1 MNFFWYLQDT
11 EYVVGQVFNRSLEA
25 ALGGV
30 TCLPGA
36 LTMVR
41 LKELSDV
48 GEHYFG
54 DLPTE
59 KIFDYHRFYLG
70 EDRYLTNL
78 LLEDYP
84 SYSVGFCASA
94 RAKTEAP
101 GNWTTFLKQRR
112 RWLLGAFANEVFFM
126 CSWKLWRRVP
136 FLVLYK
142 LCDFSS
148 RSAAFFLYI
157 VAFQLIVGVKYQ
169 LTQTIVIWVPL
180 LLNWLLIFI
189 FALVLKR
196 FKIFYMFPL
205 MMLINPWMCTFFIC
219 VFY

>member
-41 LKELSDV
+41 LAELSKV
-48 GEHYFG
+48 GDHYFG

-59 KIFDYHRFYLG
+59 KVFDYHRFHLG

-78 LLEDYP
+78 LMEESK
-84 SYSVGFCASA
+84 SYSIGFCSSA

-101 GNWTTFLKQRR
+101 GNWTSFLKQRR
-112 RWLLGAFANEVFFM
+112 RWLLGAFANEVFFL
-126 CSWKLWRRVP
+126 SSYKLWLKVP
-136 FLVLYK
+136 FLLLYK

-157 VAFQLIVGVKYQ
+157 VAFQLISGVKYQ
-169 LTQTIVIWVPL
+169 LTQTIIIWIPL
-180 LLNWLLIFI
+180 LLNWLLVLV
-189 FALVLKR
+189 FAIILKR
-196 FKIFYMFPL
+196 FKIFYMFPI
-205 MMLINPWMCTFFIC
+205 MMLLNPWMCKLHLII
-219 VFY
+219 